1 MTQELAA
8 LDNEGWVVLPPSKRP
23 IDTVFGS
30 PRRRARPS
38 QNEGAIELEVTPA
51 MDQGAPQT
59 MVVTVE
65 QLGGV
70 VRWLAG
76 RAAIQ
81 DCLPDMS
88 PEQREIVQTG
98 LVL

>member
-1 MTQELAA
+1 MTTPRLTTS
-8 LDNEGWVVLPPSKRP
+8 DWVALPPSMRP
-23 IDTVFGS
+23 IDTIMGS

-38 QNEGAIELEVTPA
+38 QHGGAVELEVTPA

-65 QLGGV
+65 QFTQV
-70 VRWLAG
+70 VRWLNRAG
-76 RAAIQ
+76 DIQ
-81 DCLPDMS
+81 DLLPDMT

>member
-1 MTQELAA
+1 MTDHSPPHRWL
-8 LDNEGWVVLPPSKRP
+8 VLPPSRRP
-23 IDTVFGS
+23 VDSLLGS

-38 QNEGAIELEVTPA
+38 QHGGAVELEVTPA
-51 MDQGAPQT
+51 RDSGPPQT

-65 QLGGV
+65 QFTQV
-70 VRWLAG
+70 IRWLNGAG
-76 RAAIQ
+76 MIQ
-81 DCLPDMS
+81 DLLPDMT